1 MVDFGTEKMSKSL
14 GNVVLIRDVLA
25 KHAGETVRLA
35 LLNAHYRQPL
45 GWGEALLA
53 EARKKLDRMYG
64 ALRDAGVGA
73 AQPAAEPQA
82 VEPPGAV
89 VAALEDDLNTPQ
101 ALAELFG
108 VVRAANATTADPR
121 ERRRL
126 AESLRAGG
134 SLLGLLGE
142 DPAAWFVKSGAGG
155 DGVDAAEIDSLL
167 AQRDALRKARN
178 FREADR
184 IRDGLAARGIVIEDV
199 AGGARWRRATE

>member
-1 MVDFGTEKMSKSL
+1 MVDFGAEKMSKSL

-25 KHAGETVRLA
+25 RHAGETVRLA

-45 GWGEALLA
+45 GWGEPLLA

-64 ALRDAGVGA
+64 ALRDAGVTGV
-73 AQPAAEPQA
+73 QTGKPLAEPPA
-82 VEPPGAV
+82 AV

-108 VVRAANATTADPR
+108 VVRAANGAADPVA
-121 ERRRL
+121 RRKL
-126 AESLRAGG
+126 ADSLRAGG
-134 SLLGLLGE
+134 WLLGLLGE
-142 DPAAWFVKSGAGG
+142 DPAAWFEQPGAAG
-155 DGVDAAEIDSLL
+155 DDEVNPAEIDSLL
-167 AQRDALRKARN
+167 EQRDAFRKARN

-199 AGGARWRRATE
+199 AGGARWRRSSE